1 MLHRAGYDDVSV
13 FERGARV
20 GGVWHANTYPGA
32 ACDVPS
38 HLYEFSF
45 SPNPNWSRRYAP
57 QAEIQAYVE
66 DVARCHGVLDRIH
79 TNTEVLT
86 ARWNSPS
93 ALDALESSQAQRI
106 EVRKEVADSFDAE
119 LRGALADTVWH
130 TGCNS
135 WYVDQ
140 KGHNPTL
147 WPWTATAYRRRTA
160 TIDPAAYQITSGEQR
175 LG

>member
-32 ACDVPS
+32 ACDVSS
-38 HLYEFSF
+38 HLHEFSF

-86 ARWNSPS
+86 ARWNSPRNRWLITTS
-93 ALDALESSQAQRI
+93 DGDHEADILITACGRLSVPKIAQLNGVESFQGPA
-106 EVRKEVADSFDAE
+106 FHTAE
-119 LRGALADTVWH
+119 WRHDVEGRHGTRG
-130 TGCNS
+130 
-135 WYVDQ
+135 
-140 KGHNPTL
+140 
-147 WPWTATAYRRRTA
+147 
-160 TIDPAAYQITSGEQR
+160 
-175 LG
+175 

>member
-1 MLHRAGYDDVSV
+1 MLYRAGYDDVSV

-32 ACDVPS
+32 ACDVSS
-38 HLYEFSF
+38 HLHEFSF
-45 SPNPNWSRRYAP
+45 SPNPNWSRRYP
-57 QAEIQAYVE
+57 RKLRSRPTSRMW
-66 DVARCHGVLDRIH
+66 RCHGVFDRIH

-106 EVRKEVADSFDAE
+106 EVRQEVADSFDAE

-130 TGCNS
+130 TGCSS